1 MPAAGGAVKVLGARG
16 DPGNATGFASA
27 RFCGKTVVMTPPSIA
42 FFDLDKTLISRN
54 SATLWIRFELA
65 AGRVTRWQ
73 ALHALTYVVRYSL
86 GAADMSDAIRRSVA
100 SLAGQPEAELRE
112 RARLFYE
119 QLIPPLYR
127 PGAAAA
133 IAAHRAGGDRLVLL
147 TSSSI
152 YMSEM
157 VCRDLRL
164 DDYLCNRLEV
174 DAGGCYTGR
183 PLEPLCFGAGKVELA
198 ARYAAERGFD
208 LRDAAFYTDSA
219 SDLPMLEAVGRP
231 VAVHPDPR
239 LRRLAK
245 QRGWAVVDWDVAG

>member
-1 MPAAGGAVKVLGARG
+1 MSS
-16 DPGNATGFASA
+16 PG
-27 RFCGKTVVMTPPSIA
+27 IA

-73 ALHALTYVVRYSL
+73 ALQALGYLVRYSL

-100 SLAGQPEAELRE
+100 SLAGQPEAELRD
-112 RARLFYE
+112 RARVFYE
-119 QLIPPLYR
+119 ELIRPLYR
-127 PGAAAA
+127 PGAQTA
-133 IAAHRAGGDRLVLL
+133 IAAHRAAGDHLVLL

-157 VCRDLRL
+157 VCRDLKF

-183 PLEPLCFGAGKVELA
+183 PLEPLCFGAGKVQLA
-198 ARYAAERGFD
+198 SRYVAERG
-208 LRDAAFYTDSA
+208 LTLSDAAFYTDST
-219 SDLPMLEAVGRP
+219 SDVPMLEAVGRP

-245 QRGWAVVDWDVAG
+245 RRGWQIVEW

>member
-1 MPAAGGAVKVLGARG
+1 MPQSV
-16 DPGNATGFASA
+16 
-27 RFCGKTVVMTPPSIA
+27 A

-86 GAADMSDAIRRSVA
+86 GAADMTDAIRRSVA
-100 SLAGQPEAELRE
+100 MIAGQPEAELRE
-112 RARLFYE
+112 RARVFYDQLVRPLF
-119 QLIPPLYR
+119 R
-127 PGAAAA
+127 PGARLALD
-133 IAAHRAGGDRLVLL
+133 AHRAAGDRLVLL
-147 TSSSI
+147 TSSSN

-157 VCRDLRL
+157 VCRDLVL
-164 DDYLCNRLEV
+164 DDFVCNRFEV
-174 DAGGCYTGR
+174 DTAGNYTGR
-183 PLEPLCFGAGKVELA
+183 PFEPLCFGAGKVELA
-198 ARYAAERGFD
+198 QRHVAQLGSS
-208 LRDAAFYTDSA
+208 LSDASFYTDSH

-245 QRGWAVVDWDVAG
+245 QRGWQVADWGP